1 MHAHIPH
8 PSPWPI
14 APHHNHGHLSSAKH
28 PYGTRIRK
36 NSVLRP
42 SARLRHSSPPIPPPR
57 RLRPVP
63 TSPAQKQ
70 HEDPLPTFPLPNV
83 VLHPED
89 ASNKV
94 FHAIGRSFL
103 SVDNR
108 AMTIKDLA
116 EMALKFGLMCQNV
129 SAASQAITTYI
140 RNHLSRCDAQQ
151 DHPLLLRHVLSGT
164 PADDELVPALYS
176 RVGGATN
183 VNKSNSKEGVV
194 ERKPAQPVNDAQD
207 ERLTNFRRGTM
218 VWYLSKAAGVSCPF
232 ARAGI
237 RLGEYGKEGKRQ
249 SIMTEDALASP
260 NKSRWDQVRCGEKRK
275 RLRRGC
281 RQPSEDCNQK
291 SSMEGSSPSPS
302 VALYDTDSGDSDVEE
317 EERPP
322 KVKVTRRLRP
332 SSAVLTGSPPSE
344 VIDLSSESSS
354 SEESDEDINM
364 QLSSDTPWS
373 LPPYPRRSIIIPSH
387 TPMCDDSVRTCFPS
401 ANARRSPSVPCSA
414 SPPPDSDRG
423 ELDLSFD
430 AETDFDWDSSSISVA
445 SPTIPLESIDG
456 VESESIG
463 GIKQEPQDVRVMLD
477 LWEDVDCTPPNPS
490 TVSSAT
496 VRLPPD
502 DVKTDE
508 FEFWEWEF
516 ESSWSGAAHLH
527 EDMCSTDIKVDI
539 GESRNLSAPFS
550 LLGASYSPGPGFP
563 VSPCSSLTASSSS
576 FHSSVSPVSDVDTDS
591 SSQWPML
598 PSPSLSPPYSSGFT
612 SCSVARVSCAD
623 GSLAWQDTELLGPD
637 SVHPDEFEEGW
648 ADFGKG
654 SNGTCSRSARLHSK
668 FSSRRTASTSAEREN
683 QIVRSTE
690 AGPQSTAI
698 TDARPVPPSSRV
710 MASDAV
716 VVHTCQPCTPGII
729 ATQVEGISVYQTTLG
744 STALLR
750 RIDTDFVNL
759 SVILSHL
766 SLSVPSPLPLGC
778 VSVFHRLS
786 SVSGLWVPL
795 GVARTYAQGL
805 PDVVKDIFLS
815 DELVMQFPSA
825 LQDFHKNSTPE
836 RMLNQFGPLFKSS
849 APNNSLSSAPVLER
863 EQTRIDKEVTWEA
876 PLDVVLE
883 EPLVRIPPS
892 FDVALA
898 ALRPEAPVEDE
909 TREMPLSQSEQ
920 EMFHALCG
928 CPDWEDGKDIEEAG
942 AKGSTESYG
951 KEEKPLRRSRRVAD
965 AAAARS
971 CASLRTRDP
980 SHS

>member
-1 MHAHIPH
+1 MHPHIPH
-8 PSPWPI
+8 PSPWPL
-14 APHHNHGHLSSAKH
+14 APHHSHGHLSSTKH

-42 SARLRHSSPPIPPPR
+42 SARLRHSSPPNPPPR

-194 ERKPAQPVNDAQD
+194 ERKPAQPVNDTQD

-237 RLGEYGKEGKRQ
+237 RLCEYGKEGKRQ
-249 SIMTEDALASP
+249 SIMIEDALASP
-260 NKSRWDQVRCGEKRK
+260 NKSRWDQVHCGEKRK

-281 RQPSEDCNQK
+281 RQASEDCNQK
-291 SSMEGSSPSPS
+291 SSMEGSSPGPS

-354 SEESDEDINM
+354 SEESDEDVNM
-364 QLSSDTPWS
+364 QLSSSDAPWS
-373 LPPYPRRSIIIPSH
+373 LPPYPPTLRCAT
-387 TPMCDDSVRTCFPS
+387 TPYAHAFLS

-430 AETDFDWDSSSISVA
+430 AETDFDWDSS
-445 SPTIPLESIDG
+445 PLGE
-456 VESESIG
+456 
-463 GIKQEPQDVRVMLD
+463 IKQEPQDVR
-477 LWEDVDCTPPNPS
+477 DVDCTPPNPS

-527 EDMCSTDIKVDI
+527 EDMCSTDIKI
-539 GESRNLSAPFS
+539 
-550 LLGASYSPGPGFP
+550 
-563 VSPCSSLTASSSS
+563 
-576 FHSSVSPVSDVDTDS
+576 SDVDTDS

-766 SLSVPSPLPLGC
+766 SSSVPVSPAPR
-778 VSVFHRLS
+778 VA
-786 SVSGLWVPL
+786 SVSFIGYLRSMGSGYHLALL
-795 GVARTYAQGL
+795 GRMRRGSQT
-805 PDVVKDIFLS
+805 S
-815 DELVMQFPSA
+815 FPSA
-825 LQDFHKNSTPE
+825 LQDFHKNSTPG

-849 APNNSLSSAPVLER
+849 TPNNSLSSVPVLER

-892 FDVALA
+892 FDVAFA
-898 ALRPEAPVEDE
+898 ALRPEAPVEDA

-920 EMFHALCG
+920 EMFHALCV
-928 CPDWEDGKDIEEAG
+928 CPDWEDGKDIEVAD
-942 AKGSTESYG
+942 AKGSTEGCG
-951 KEEKPLRRSRRVAD
+951 KEEKPLRRSRRVAN